1 MSKICKPSGVCLCG
15 GGGLRHCGAIGAARE
30 EEARPRAQAACERH
44 RGGLRPRLPPRRS
57 ARRAPRLRRPPG
69 PRQEDLPPPSR
80 APPLRGRPLR
90 LEGAPPPGALLRLR
104 PPRLRRNLR
113 LRLRLGVDDG
123 LRHRAATTRQ
133 PLQHN
138 LRQHAPRRK
147 RGKIVVSQEPTS
159 RFWFLVG
166 EAHQI
171 PERCRRPPW
180 QRTQPSRADLRP
192 IFRLGPRRIECPQ
205 APELLDEEMVL
216 PMLPTTLKGMV
227 VQPALLRSGRCR
239 GEQRLRHQVPVAEV
253 PRGELR
259 HLKMEQQI
267 VHESHSSTAPAELRH
282 AEAVAT

>member
-1 MSKICKPSGVCLCG
+1 MRRMPSPFATHRSPL
-15 GGGLRHCGAIGAARE
+15 
-30 EEARPRAQAACERH
+30 AQA
-44 RGGLRPRLPPRRS
+44 
-57 ARRAPRLRRPPG
+57 
-69 PRQEDLPPPSR
+69 
-80 APPLRGRPLR
+80 
-90 LEGAPPPGALLRLR
+90 
-104 PPRLRRNLR
+104 
-113 LRLRLGVDDG
+113 
-123 LRHRAATTRQ
+123 
-133 PLQHN
+133 
-138 LRQHAPRRK
+138 
-147 RGKIVVSQEPTS
+147 
-159 RFWFLVG
+159 
-166 EAHQI
+166 

-267 VHESHSSTAPAELRH
+267 VHESHSSTAPGHMLGWVWCLVEPKGWQ
-282 AEAVAT
+282 TT